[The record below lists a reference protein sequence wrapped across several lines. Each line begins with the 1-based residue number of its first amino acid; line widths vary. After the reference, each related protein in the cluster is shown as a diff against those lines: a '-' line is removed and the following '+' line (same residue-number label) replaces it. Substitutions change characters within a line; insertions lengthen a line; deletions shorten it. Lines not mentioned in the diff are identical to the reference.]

1 MGARIPQDVD
11 LEDRLIYGLTP
22 VRLGYLVIAALAAL
36 SVWGLRAVPPALR
49 AVPCGV
55 IVTVGVGLAWG
66 RWAGRPADRWVADV
80 AVFVRRNYR
89 IRLPRPGLRWPR
101 RRAVAPEVVPVPLG
115 AINDLAAA
123 RADRTEV
130 EAAA

>member
-22 VRLGYLVIAALAAL
+22 VRLGYLVIATLGTL
-36 SVWGLRAVPPALR
+36 SVWGLGAAPPALR
-49 AVPCGV
+49 AVPCAV
-55 IVTVGVGLAWG
+55 IVALGVGLAWG

-80 AVFVRRNYR
+80 SVFVHRNYR
-89 IRLPRPGLRWPR
+89 IRLPGPGLRRLR
-101 RRAVAPEVVPVPLG
+101 RRAVEATPISVPLG
-115 AINDLAAA
+115 AINELATW
-123 RADRTEV
+123 RVEGTDV